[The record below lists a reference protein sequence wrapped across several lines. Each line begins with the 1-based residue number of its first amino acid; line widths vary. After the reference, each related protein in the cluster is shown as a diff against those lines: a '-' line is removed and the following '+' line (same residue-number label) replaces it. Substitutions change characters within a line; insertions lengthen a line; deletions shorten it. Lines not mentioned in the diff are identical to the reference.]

1 MATLRQIIYD
11 VKEIF
16 NSYSDDAL
24 LSEEHIAF
32 LINTKRAFY
41 LKQYLSQLKL
51 EFKGNILEDSI
62 DFFKN
67 YEFEKIKDLIIIEDE
82 MSPKE
87 KKRIKTII
95 IETK

>member
-41 LKQYLSQLKL
+41 LKQYLSQLKR
-51 EFKGNILEDSI
+51 EIPN
-62 DFFKN
+62 
-67 YEFEKIKDLIIIEDE
+67 
-82 MSPKE
+82 
-87 KKRIKTII
+87 
-95 IETK
+95 